1 MARAAN
7 ARRIL
12 GLDPGLARVGYAV
25 VAAASGGLRA
35 LTYGVIHTRAD
46 CKHAARIDQIAT
58 AVEELLAEYQIDEA
72 ALEELFF
79 ARNVSSA
86 LSVAQAR
93 GALMLVL
100 ERAGIPIVTCAPSS
114 VKLAVCGK
122 GRASKQEVARMS
134 ARLLGLQ
141 EPPLQADAADA
152 LAIAITASQRISL
165 AAEIA

>member
-1 MARAAN
+1 MARATN

-46 CKHAARIDQIAT
+46 CEHAARIDQIAT

-100 ERAGIPIVTCAPSS
+100 ERAGILIVTYAPNS

-122 GRASKQEVARMS
+122 GHASKQEVARMS